1 MQAAEQPDQQDDR
14 NWNTDQPEK
23 KSASHVILQKVFLG
37 RSHNPFRSAL
47 GPEPTRAPSSD
58 GQPARR
64 CRVPRCACFAAV
76 SASASG
82 EMAGAFNTAPSGA
95 KCEP

>member
-47 GPEPTRAPSSD
+47 VPEATAGAQLGRSAGATVPSTTM
-58 GQPARR
+58 RLLR
-64 CRVPRCACFAAV
+64 CRFGLGQR
-76 SASASG
+76 
-82 EMAGAFNTAPSGA
+82 
-95 KCEP
+95 